1 VTIRW
6 SLQALRDV
14 DRLVDFIAAH
24 DTAKA
29 DEVEA
34 ALNEAPKKSLHFN
47 RMGSR
52 LSEFDPREV
61 RELRFARYILRYE
74 LVGTEIRVLRIF
86 HGRENRF

>member
-1 VTIRW
+1 MNIRW
-6 SLQALRDV
+6 SLQAFNDV

-24 DTAKA
+24 DPAKA

-34 ALNEAPKKSLHFN
+34 GLSEAPKKLLHFN

-74 LVGTEIRVLRIF
+74 LLGAEIRVLRVF
-86 HGRENRF
+86 HGREDRF

>member
-1 VTIRW
+1 M
-6 SLQALRDV
+6 RDV

-34 ALNEAPKKSLHFN
+34 ALNETPKKLLHFN

-61 RELRFARYILRYE
+61 REPRFARYILRYE